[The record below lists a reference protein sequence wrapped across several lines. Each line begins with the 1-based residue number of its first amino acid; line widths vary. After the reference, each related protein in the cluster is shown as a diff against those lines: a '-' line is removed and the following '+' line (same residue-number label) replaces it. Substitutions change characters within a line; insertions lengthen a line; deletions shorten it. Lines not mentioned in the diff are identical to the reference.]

1 MLKNKYWIII
11 VLFVGVAFF
20 LISKNAA
27 KNNEKTLVKID
38 IAKEI
43 ENLGVGALGRI
54 EPKSRVIKLSHD
66 AGPDGVRIEN
76 LLVEEGQDVQRGE
89 TVAIFSDYNRKKA
102 RVDEAEAEIAILE
115 SKLEDSNSKLD
126 FAETEF
132 KRAKSLSVTKAIA
145 QSDFEK
151 FELAFKESKFNKTSA
166 QAELAAS
173 RARLFFANEEL
184 KQASLTSPID
194 ATVIKINTREG
205 ERAGDGGVVEIAN
218 LSSLEVVAEV
228 YERDVH
234 KISLNQECEITAP
247 GFNKTFKG
255 KVNQI
260 GYQVFKNDINSTDP
274 LADRDNRT
282 VEVRI
287 DLNGQDSEKFRNL
300 LFMKVEVK
308 FINDHL

>member
-11 VLFVGVAFF
+11 VLFVGAAFF
-20 LISKNAA
+20 LISKNVA

-38 IAKEI
+38 ITKEVK
-43 ENLGVGALGRI
+43 NLGVGALGRI

-66 AGPDGVRIEN
+66 AGPEGVRIEN
-76 LLVEEGQDVQRGE
+76 LLVEEGQEVQRGE
-89 TVAIFSDYNRKKA
+89 TIAIFSDYNRKKA
-102 RVDEAEAEIAILE
+102 KVDEAVADIAVLDA
-115 SKLEDSNSKLD
+115 KLENNNSKLQL
-126 FAETEF
+126 AETEL
-132 KRAKSLSVTKAIA
+132 KRAKKLFSTKAIA

-151 FELAFKESKFNKTSA
+151 FELALKESQTNKTSIE
-166 QAELAAS
+166 AELTAA
-173 RARLFFANEEL
+173 RARLFLVNEEL
-184 KQASLTSPID
+184 KQASLNSPID

-205 ERAGDGGVVEIAN
+205 ERASDGGIVEIAN
-218 LSSLEVVAEV
+218 LSSLEVMAEV

-234 KISLNQECEITAP
+234 KISLNQECEITVP

-260 GYQVFKNDINSTDP
+260 GYQVFKNDINNTDP

-287 DLNGQDSEKFRNL
+287 DLNQQDGEKFKNL
-300 LFMKVEVK
+300 LFMRVEVR